1 MEPTTIMAAA
11 SVAQGVMGFKGN
23 RAAARSAEQVAEY
36 NAQVQENQIVLLQ
49 RARRGQER
57 SLRQNSDRLR
67 ATQRVAT
74 AASAIRLSGS
84 PLEALKDTY
93 LNTEIDAARIA
104 YAGSIEEANALS
116 NAAITRLSG
125 KAQASSFNTAALGS
139 AIGSVSAMAQ
149 YQQNQTLL
157 GQRQAAYDTQVDFQN
172 RMLRLEEAS
181 YAREL
186 G

>member
-1 MEPTTIMAAA
+1 MEPGTIMAAA

-23 RAAARSAEQVAEY
+23 RAAARQAQQVAEY
-36 NAQVQENQIVLLQ
+36 NAQVQENQAVILQ
-49 RARRGQER
+49 RARRDQEV
-57 SLRQNSDRLR
+57 SLRQNSERLR

-74 AASAIRLSGS
+74 AASGVRMSGS
-84 PLEALKDTY
+84 PLEAMKDAY

-104 YAGSIEEANALS
+104 YASSIEEANALS

-125 KAQASSFNTAALGS
+125 KAQAAGFNTAALGS
-139 AIGSVSAMAQ
+139 VIGSVSAMAQ

-157 GQRQAAYDTQVDFQN
+157 GQREAAYSSQVDFQN
-172 RMLRLEEAS
+172 RLLSLEES
-181 YAREL
+181 MYAKEL